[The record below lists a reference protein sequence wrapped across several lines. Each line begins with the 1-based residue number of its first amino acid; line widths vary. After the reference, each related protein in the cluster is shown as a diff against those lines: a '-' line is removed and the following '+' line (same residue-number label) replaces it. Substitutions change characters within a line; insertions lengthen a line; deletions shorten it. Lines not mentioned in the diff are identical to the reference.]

1 MRLRIANEG
10 YASLLRV
17 LDCLDSGVILANAC
31 GVPIYANPQ
40 AMRLAAEA
48 DGLALNGALVGATAE
63 STRRLR
69 AAIAQI
75 ASDAATEP
83 LRLALERPSHRP
95 PLQLTLLPI
104 WRLGAVVP
112 GAGNAAVAI
121 FVTAP
126 EATPLINRDMIAD
139 AFLLTRRESEVAV
152 LLAEGRNLES
162 IAEVLGIEG
171 TAVRQYLKRVFG
183 KTGVHSQ
190 AALVALIRGFA
201 DPCR

>member
-1 MRLRIANEG
+1 
-10 YASLLRV
+10 
-17 LDCLDSGVILANAC
+17 
-31 GVPIYANPQ
+31 
-40 AMRLAAEA
+40 
-48 DGLALNGALVGATAE
+48 VGATAE

-69 AAIAQI
+69 VAIAQI
-75 ASDAATEP
+75 GTEQVGEP
-83 LRLALERPSHRP
+83 LRLSLERPSRRP

-126 EATPLINRDMIAD
+126 EAAPAINRHMIAD

-152 LLAEGRNLES
+152 LLAEGRDLES
-162 IAEVLGIEG
+162 IARALGIEG

-183 KTGVHSQ
+183 KTGVHTQ

-201 DPCR
+201 DPCH